1 MEELV
6 KEIIVYLLE
15 IGKVFLEILIELLQE

>member
-15 IGKVFLEILIELLQE
+15 IGRVFLEILIELLQK